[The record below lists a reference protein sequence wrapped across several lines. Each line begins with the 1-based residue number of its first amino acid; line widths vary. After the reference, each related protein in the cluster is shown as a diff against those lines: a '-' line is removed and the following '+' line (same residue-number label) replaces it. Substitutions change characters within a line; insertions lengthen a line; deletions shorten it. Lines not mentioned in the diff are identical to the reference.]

1 MCGGAGHV
9 ASQHAMR
16 PRSDIAYPSMPCG
29 PHRGEPCP
37 GMPCGPPTEES
48 HVPACCAATQRGTSH
63 RAASPPGL
71 SWSLQQFKAGIL
83 CLIPPPPSGEVQHS
97 SLGLGAARTGRCL
110 RGAARGFTW
119 VSREMEATLPAVAEE
134 LLKEIQK
141 AFQETAHVPDD
152 LLLAL
157 KFVFGSSAVAALDL
171 VDQHSVTRIV
181 SSSGRAVYQV
191 LGSSGKLYTCYAS
204 CHFCTCPAFAFSVLR
219 KNDSLVCKHILA
231 MYLSQAT
238 GACQELSVSDQQLAS
253 ILLAEEEEE
262 GRRTLDHVLTPSLL
276 QRLPGSSERNTIVAK
291 TRFNQSPLASA
302 WKRMENVLTA

>member
-1 MCGGAGHV
+1 MPCGPHRREPCPSMPCDHTERYV
-9 ASQHAMR
+9 PSQHAVR

-29 PHRGEPCP
+29 PPQKRAMSQHAVRPHRE
-37 GMPCGPPTEES
+37 
-48 HVPACCAATQRGTSH
+48 
-63 RAASPPGL
+63 
-71 SWSLQQFKAGIL
+71 AGIL

-97 SLGLGAARTGRCL
+97 SLGLGAARTGSCPSFSL
-110 RGAARGFTW
+110 PSAVLITGFTW
-119 VSREMEATLPAVAEE
+119 VSREMEATLPVVAEQ

-219 KNDSLVCKHILA
+219 KSDSLVCKHILA

-238 GACQELSVSDQQLAS
+238 GTCQELSVSDQQLAS

-276 QRLPGSSERNTIVAK
+276 QRLPGSSEQRNTIVAK

>member
-276 QRLPGSSERNTIVAK
+276 QRLPGSSEDALK
-291 TRFNQSPLASA
+291 
-302 WKRMENVLTA
+302 